1 MNMVDVSITLRPP
14 AAIPP
19 DPAGFNTGSGEED
32 FDFRRLG
39 VRVPVVMVSAH
50 IAPNTVVNT
59 TMDHCS
65 LLKTVQY
72 KWNLNSLGPRQD
84 AATPFTEVFSES
96 LRSLN
101 TWPDFKA
108 YPGEQVSLDLKKMQ
122 EIDLS
127 TIPLNVLQQSIVT
140 AMREF
145 YAPELSGTPV
155 PTNAKE
161 ALEILNRAKYFRFEK
176 G

>member
-1 MNMVDVSITLRPP
+1 
-14 AAIPP
+14 
-19 DPAGFNTGSGEED
+19 
-32 FDFRRLG
+32 
-39 VRVPVVMVSAH
+39 
-50 IAPNTVVNT
+50 VNT